1 MCRFEGRV
9 RTWESSTSRQ
19 NRTGGSFNVSKK
31 SKEIKKE
38 GKGNEKEAS
47 ASAANEDDEMK

>member
-9 RTWESSTSRQ
+9 RTCESSTSRQ

-31 SKEIKKE
+31 SKEIKKG